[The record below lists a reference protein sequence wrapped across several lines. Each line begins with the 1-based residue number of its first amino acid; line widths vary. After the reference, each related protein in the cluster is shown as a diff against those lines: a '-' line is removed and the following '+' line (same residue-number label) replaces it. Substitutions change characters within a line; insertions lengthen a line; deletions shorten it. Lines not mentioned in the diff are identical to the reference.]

1 MSKKKK
7 IYIGTIIILIV
18 IALVL
23 LFTGRVAS
31 QPKVEENIQASS
43 TPVINV
49 TNGIP
54 DNMSISDE
62 IGG

>member
-7 IYIGTIIILIV
+7 IYIGVIVILIA
-18 IALVL
+18 IALVM

-31 QPKVEENIQASS
+31 QPKAEENIQASS
-43 TPVINV
+43 TPVVNV

-54 DNMSISDE
+54 DNMSISNE